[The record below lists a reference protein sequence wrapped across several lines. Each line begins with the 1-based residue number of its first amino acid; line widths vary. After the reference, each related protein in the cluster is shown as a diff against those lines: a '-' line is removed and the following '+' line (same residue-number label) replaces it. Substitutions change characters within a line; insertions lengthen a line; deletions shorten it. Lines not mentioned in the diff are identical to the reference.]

1 VKDSLAL
8 YLLALVDRLDRGSIA
23 PLSYVE
29 NTIKDVVFNKRKIEF
44 LRYFDNNI
52 LQDAIKTKKFETY

>member
-1 VKDSLAL
+1 
-8 YLLALVDRLDRGSIA
+8 LLALVDRLDRGSIA